1 MKKMN
6 CVHTR
11 RAYNLM
17 KNFLNDACDLQ
28 YTNVSQYVL
37 NPDDDFTEWEL
48 SAPVE
53 MLEAITIHLH
63 KGDCFCAEGISSV
76 EEAED
81 GVLNIYYNFNE
92 LFTKSSK
99 VFRSYWTNKSAMLK
113 GFSDITLSLL
123 HELGH
128 FETADEIRK
137 TFTTADR
144 FFMMI
149 ENREKYKDCVSLNN
163 AYFQM
168 PDETAATEWAIKWL
182 SNPENRKIAK
192 AFEKKFFACFE

>member
-17 KNFLNDACDLQ
+17 KNFLNNACDLQ
-28 YTNVSQYVL
+28 YTCVSQYVL
-37 NPDDDFTEWEL
+37 NPDDDMMEWEL
-48 SAPVE
+48 SDPIE
-53 MLEAITIHLH
+53 MPEPITINLH
-63 KGDCFCAEGISSV
+63 KGERFCAEGIDSV

-81 GVLNIYYNFNE
+81 GILNIYYNFNE
-92 LFTKSSK
+92 LSTTGCK

-128 FETADEIRK
+128 FETADKIRK
-137 TFTTADR
+137 TFTHEDR
-144 FFMMI
+144 FFAMI
-149 ENREKYKDCVSLNN
+149 EIHEKCTDCASANN

-168 PDETAATEWAIKWL
+168 PDESAATEWAINWL
-182 SNPENRKIAK
+182 QNPENRKKAK

>member
-17 KNFLNDACDLQ
+17 KNFLNDACDLH
-28 YTNVSQYVL
+28 YTCVFQYVL
-37 NPDDDFTEWEL
+37 NMEDDMTEWKF
-48 SAPVE
+48 SDPVE
-53 MLEAITIHLH
+53 TPEPITIQLH
-63 KGDCFCAEGISSV
+63 KGDRFCADGIESV
-76 EEAED
+76 EDAED
-81 GVLNIYYNFNE
+81 GILNIYYNFKE
-92 LFTKSSK
+92 LSSTGCK
-99 VFRSYWTNKSAMLK
+99 VFRSYWTKKSAMLK
-113 GFSDITLSLL
+113 GFSNITLSLL

-137 TFTTADR
+137 TFTHEDR
-144 FFMMI
+144 FLAMI
-149 ENREKYKDCVSLNN
+149 EIHHNYKDCASVNN

-168 PDETAATEWAIKWL
+168 PDETAATEWAIEWL
-182 SNPENRKIAK
+182 SNPENRKKAK